1 MMKLK
6 FESYIFNVVI
16 LVFCVTTAA
25 FADLQ
30 WITGGVPKNTED
42 KSSTTV
48 VKDAP
53 SDQTNQG
60 APNQDIVISHMTVS
74 SGNARVPGS
83 STITRPIARIISIW
97 TRTTRSTITP
107 IS

>member
-1 MMKLK
+1 MKFSGFKITFFL
-6 FESYIFNVVI
+6 FVI
-16 LVFCVTTAA
+16 SSAA

-53 SDQTNQG
+53 SDQTAQNV
-60 APNQDIVISHMTVS
+60 PNQDIVLCHLTVS
-74 SGNARVPGS
+74 SGNARLPGVLNDYPTN
-83 STITRPIARIISIW
+83 STNYFFLDKDNQVY
-97 TRTTRSTITP
+97 
-107 IS
+107 